1 LAPVTGSGA
10 EYSVE
15 VNTITGDGSMFPNV
29 YTSGTDIAD
38 AANNHLSGGFNN
50 SMGYIFDHT
59 APSVQSINR
68 FDPSTEATTATTLVY
83 RVAFSEP
90 VSGVDK
96 SDFALAATS
105 PSTGTIA
112 SLAVVPGSWERE
124 YDVTVHVTNGGGRH
138 LAPRHEQ
145 QRYGHRR

>member
-1 LAPVTGSGA
+1 MMARGTPDDQYTNATSVIYRVYFSEAVTGVDASDFYLYLDPGLGGTIGTVTGSGA

-50 SMGYIFDHT
+50 SMSYIFDHT

-83 RVAFSEP
+83 RGCF
-90 VSGVDK
+90 
-96 SDFALAATS
+96 LRTS
-105 PSTGTIA
+105 R
-112 SLAVVPGSWERE
+112 W
-124 YDVTVHVTNGGGRH
+124 GGH
-138 LAPRHEQ
+138 Q
-145 QRYGHRR
+145 